1 MTFTYVKVD
10 IDEDNE
16 SIETIIEKMEESDD
30 EFIAT
35 NFDYDS
41 DDAYS
46 TATRM
51 TILMTKC
58 RDVSSSC
65 RKFYLYPFCSLLFV
79 V

>member
-1 MTFTYVKVD
+1 MLRVKSIELID

-16 SIETIIEKMEESDD
+16 SIETIIEKMEERDD

-46 TATRM
+46 GSNEDDDSDDEM
-51 TILMTKC
+51 
-58 RDVSSSC
+58 
-65 RKFYLYPFCSLLFV
+65 
-79 V
+79 